1 MKNIDHN
8 LSKNVCLKMS
18 TGGVTFS
25 YCGPRSRRV
34 IIFQGMGCFVLD
46 LFFLRLCIDRVF
58 DPSLM

>member
-1 MKNIDHN
+1 
-8 LSKNVCLKMS
+8 MS
-18 TGGVTFS
+18 TFFS
-25 YCGPRSRRV
+25 FFLNRGKGRV